1 MNMAII
7 CVLMVLCTSQLT
19 LLGLAVFS
27 ILQLGKSLNK
37 ISEILNIRTKLN
49 IDISDNMNLDMID
62 NLIDESV
69 ASYKIMKLEYQDDLY
84 ISEDIQNEMIECVLR
99 DTLNKISPLV
109 FDKLSLLYNKETV
122 EDMILRKIKYIV
134 MEYTIE
140 VNGTYKK

>member
-7 CVLMVLCTSQLT
+7 CVLMVLCNSQLT

-27 ILQLGKSLNK
+27 ILQLGKNLNK

-49 IDISDNMNLDMID
+49 IDISDDMSLDIID
-62 NLIDESV
+62 HLIDESV

-84 ISEDIQNEMIECVLR
+84 ISEDIQNEMIEWILR

-109 FDKLSLLYNKETV
+109 FDKLSLLYNKEIV

-134 MEYTIE
+134 MQYTIE

>member
-27 ILQLGKSLNK
+27 ILQLGKNLNK

-49 IDISDNMNLDMID
+49 IDISDDMSLDIID
-62 NLIDESV
+62 HLIDESV

-84 ISEDIQNEMIECVLR
+84 ISEDIQNEMIEWILR

-109 FDKLSLLYNKETV
+109 FDKLSLLYNKEIV

-134 MEYTIE
+134 MQYTIE